1 MPVQPLVV
9 QSLFKVA
16 VLKTFELC
24 STFLEH
30 KLMSCKLNIFS
41 ACYKVVM
48 GNCGLCCYEWYE
60 VSPNLCMDWLTD
72 RHDICPAKLL
82 THFGNDLPPLFQPSF
97 YCDGL
102 VGAFSFFFL
111 QIWCRICPRDPFTQ
125 FSVVCTSGNT
135 CKFIA
140 GFFCSRIIQQYLCKF
155 FNAQKWKQNH
165 QSWYEH

>member
-48 GNCGLCCYEWYE
+48 GNCGLCCVIWSVSQFVHGLINRQTWYL
-60 VSPNLCMDWLTD
+60 SGQTFDSLWKWPSATLSALF
-72 RHDICPAKLL
+72 LL
-82 THFGNDLPPLFQPSF
+82 WWPGCGPFH
-97 YCDGL
+97 
-102 VGAFSFFFL
+102 SFFFKFGVEYVL
-111 QIWCRICPRDPFTQ
+111 GTPLPWSKEILLLW
-125 FSVVCTSGNT
+125 T
-135 CKFIA
+135 CSFGLFMVA
-140 GFFCSRIIQQYLCKF
+140 TYSFQDTAAR
-155 FNAQKWKQNH
+155 WR
-165 QSWYEH
+165 